1 MTKVVASAVRW
12 LQKKHAIAIKVCLFT
27 HSLTHSLTSL
37 SSPCSHSSPH
47 RSLAEQEMSNPNLN
61 FSHSTCRLRRIK
73 KVQFGVFSPECI
85 VSAAT
90 SLTHSLTH
98 LPTQSH
104 NHTRTQSHTLHYPT
118 LGAILLL
125 PSLIHLLTHSLAHT
139 HLHTCCP
146 SSLYSLTHSLNVL
159 LCTVYIYIF
168 SLTTATRICDKSRHY
183 QQ

>member
-1 MTKVVASAVRW
+1 MTKVVASPVRW

-90 SLTHSLTH
+90 SLTHSLTYPLNH
-98 LPTQSH
+98 IITHAH
-104 NHTRTQSHTLHYPT
+104 NHTHCITQHLVLYFYCPLSFTY
-118 LGAILLL
+118 
-125 PSLIHLLTHSLAHT
+125 LLTHSHT
-139 HLHTCCP
+139 PTSPPIAPLRCT
-146 SSLYSLTHSLNVL
+146 YSLTH
-159 LCTVYIYIF
+159 
-168 SLTTATRICDKSRHY
+168 
-183 QQ
+183 